1 MSLYNKLFGEN
12 ENAMA
17 LLGMI
22 ELTRNDFQ
30 RYRDVYLN
38 KSATIITVLARIGG
52 DNRKN
57 FKQVFIN
64 IRKNKWYIRDFDDN
78 FDNTYTYIQ
87 FKIPEKYQ
95 YTCKMIAPKEEEL
108 TVGEKFKKEVE
119 EADIPR
125 TDAYKRMDAIAKQ
138 IMGEIEKGNHFIEL

>member
-17 LLGMI
+17 LLGII

-119 EADIPR
+119 EADIPG

-138 IMGEIEKGNHFIEL
+138 IMDEIEKGNHFIEL

>member
-95 YTCKMIAPKEEEL
+95 YTCKMIAPKEKEL

-119 EADIPR
+119 EADIPG

>member
-30 RYRDVYLN
+30 RYRDTYLN
-38 KSATIITVLARIGG
+38 KSATIITVVARIGG
-52 DNRKN
+52 DNRKSHR
-57 FKQVFIN
+57 QVFTN
-64 IRKNKWYIRDFDDN
+64 VRKNKWYIRDFDDN

-87 FKIPEKYQ
+87 FKVPEKYQ
-95 YTCKMIAPKEEEL
+95 YTCKKIAPKQEEL
-108 TVGEKFKKEVE
+108 TVGGKFKKEIK
-119 EADIPR
+119 EAQIPG
-125 TDAYKRMDAIAKQ
+125 TEASKRADKIAEY
-138 IMGEIEKGNHFIEL
+138 IMNEIEKGNHFINL

>member
-57 FKQVFIN
+57 FKQVFIS

-119 EADIPR
+119 EADIPG

>member
-57 FKQVFIN
+57 FKQVFIS

-95 YTCKMIAPKEEEL
+95 YACKMIAPKEEEL

-119 EADIPR
+119 EADIPG

>member
-119 EADIPR
+119 EADIPG

>member
-17 LLGMI
+17 LLGII

-119 EADIPR
+119 EADIPG

>member
-17 LLGMI
+17 LLGII

-87 FKIPEKYQ
+87 FKIPKKYQ

-119 EADIPR
+119 EADIPG

>member
-12 ENAMA
+12 ENTMA

-119 EADIPR
+119 EADIPG

>member
-17 LLGMI
+17 LLGII

-119 EADIPR
+119 EADIPG
-125 TDAYKRMDAIAKQ
+125 TDAYKRMDEIAKQ

>member
-57 FKQVFIN
+57 FKQVFIS

-119 EADIPR
+119 EADIPE

>member
-12 ENAMA
+12 ENAIA

-119 EADIPR
+119 EADIPG

>member
-17 LLGMI
+17 LLGII

-38 KSATIITVLARIGG
+38 KSATIRTVLERIGG

-119 EADIPR
+119 EADIPG

-138 IMGEIEKGNHFIEL
+138 IMDEIEKGNHFIEL

>member
-17 LLGMI
+17 LLGII

-78 FDNTYTYIQ
+78 FDNTYTYIK

-119 EADIPR
+119 EADIPG

-138 IMGEIEKGNHFIEL
+138 IMGEIEKGNHFIE